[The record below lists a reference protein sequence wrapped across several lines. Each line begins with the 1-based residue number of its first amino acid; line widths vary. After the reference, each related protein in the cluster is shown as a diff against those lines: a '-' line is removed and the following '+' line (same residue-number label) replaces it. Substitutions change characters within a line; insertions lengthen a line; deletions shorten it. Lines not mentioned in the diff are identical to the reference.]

1 MQQHLIEQYQ
11 KHKNT
16 LIGNK
21 EPWLIDLREEA
32 LAYFLD
38 QGLPTT
44 RQENYKYTNL
54 NKLAKSAYQLSQ
66 TNNGIAQDMI
76 DSLAINN
83 HNTLLV
89 FVNGHYSAVHSRI
102 NEEQD
107 NLYIGSLATALK
119 EKNKL
124 VANYLGKQVS
134 LENSITALNTVLHQD
149 GMVISIGKNVDVK
162 NPIELLFLH
171 HQDDQ
176 SMQHVRNLIIADEN
190 SRASI
195 IEHHYAL
202 NDIEYLKTIVT
213 EIDCCANSHLHYY
226 KIQKEAD
233 KATQLSQID
242 VHQHR
247 DSCFKYMGLDVG
259 GKLIRNDINVK
270 LLSSNASCYLNGLY
284 IAKNKQHID
293 NHTLIEHQSPHSMSN
308 ENFKGI
314 IDNKARAV
322 FNGSVIV
329 HEGAIKTDAK
339 QSNANLL
346 LSNDAEIDTKP
357 QLEIYNDDVKCA
369 HGATVGQ
376 LDDDALFYL
385 RSRGVSDKDAK
396 ALLTFG
402 FAKSLVDTIPEA
414 PIRHRLIQLVLD
426 KLDANQSIKE
436 FLS

>member
-1 MQQHLIEQYQ
+1 MQQHLIEQYK
-11 KHKNT
+11 KHKDT

-21 EPWLIDLREEA
+21 ESWLVDLREEA

-54 NKLAKSAYQLSQ
+54 NKLAKSTYQLSQ
-66 TNNGIAQDMI
+66 TNNGISQDII
-76 DSLAINN
+76 DGLAINN

-102 NEEQD
+102 NEEQND
-107 NLYIGSLATALK
+107 LYIGSLSTALK

-124 VANYLGKQVS
+124 VTNYLGKQVS

-190 SRASI
+190 SRARI

-213 EIDCCANSHLHYY
+213 EVDCCANSHLHYY

-247 DSCFKYMGLDVG
+247 DSCFKYTGLDIG
-259 GKLIRNDINVK
+259 GKLVRNDINVK
-270 LLSSNASCYLNGLY
+270 LLSSNAHCQLNGLY

-293 NHTLIEHQSPHSMSN
+293 NHTLIEHQSPHSMSD

-329 HEGAIKTDAK
+329 HEGAVKTDAK

-346 LSNDAEIDTKP
+346 LSDDAEIDTKP

-369 HGATVGQ
+369 HGATIGQ

-385 RSRGVSDKDAK
+385 RSRGVSEQDAK

-402 FAKSLVDTIPEA
+402 FAKSLIDTIPEA
-414 PIRHRLIQLVLD
+414 PIRHRLIQLVLE